1 MTTYAVYTEGS
12 FRKADR
18 QMDDLPI
25 YVDDTTS
32 VHLASDDYTIVLAQ
46 GSNIVRV
53 PDPYALTGALT
64 KALLVQAERQAM
76 DDRPMTSDHRKAIF
90 AGLRE
95 VYGKDISRERR
106 LAIIS
111 AIVGRE
117 VVSLSVDH
125 WNPVPLTRAEASH
138 VLDVLNA

>member
-1 MTTYAVYTEGS
+1 MTLYVYTLGHTAE
-12 FRKADR
+12 
-18 QMDDLPI
+18 DLPVN
-25 YVDDTTS
+25 VDDNTRVT
-32 VHLASDDYTIVLAQ
+32 LSDNNGILIEQDRWQ
-46 GSNIVRV
+46 GEVTVSV
-53 PDPYALTGALT
+53 PDVDALTRALT
-64 KALLVQAERQAM
+64 QVQLVQAERQAT
-76 DDRPMTSDHRKAIF
+76 DDRPMTDDHRKAIF

-95 VYGKDISRERR
+95 VYGKDISRDRR

-111 AIVGRE
+111 SIVRRE